1 MTLVARRQLS
11 RDEIVEW
18 VETVLIQPSNYNLR
32 RDYGTVSDLVDSIRQ
47 HGLLQ
52 PLVVRPGVNK
62 LELVCGQRR
71 LAACKILR
79 WKTIPCIVK
88 EIGEKEAFEI
98 SLAENLQRKTLNP
111 IEEATAF
118 KQYVHLAGWGS
129 VQQLGLKIGKSPEY
143 VSHRISLLR
152 LPDAVQHDVECGR
165 IPVSSAYEL
174 LGIRS
179 DEIKVQLSKEI
190 SQAKLSS
197 KLVRRTVNSFRQTEA
212 ADYSIRTNTYSDPFM
227 ESETG
232 RNSLRAAVLVY
243 KVTLARLDKIIEDCK
258 NETTHKRLL
267 SQRYLVH
274 SLIDDCLKIQRL
286 AEKSNFR

>member
-18 VETVLIQPSNYNLR
+18 VEIVLIQPTNHSLR
-32 RDYGTVSDLVDSIRQ
+32 RDYGTVNDLVDSIRQ

-52 PLVVRPGVNK
+52 PLIVRPCANK

-79 WKTIPCIVK
+79 WKTIPCIVR

-111 IEEATAF
+111 IEEASAF
-118 KQYVHLAGWGS
+118 KQYVHFAGWGS

-152 LPDAVQHDVECGR
+152 LPDEVQRDVECGR

-179 DEIKVQLSKEI
+179 DEMKVQLSKEI

-197 KLVRRTVNSFRQTEA
+197 KSVRRTVKAFRQTEVT
-212 ADYSIRTNTYSDPFM
+212 DYSTRNHLFKDPLTD
-227 ESETG
+227 SEAG
-232 RNSLRAAVLVY
+232 SNSLRAAVLVY
-243 KVTLARLDKIIEDCK
+243 KVTLARLDKIIEDCRD
-258 NETTHKRLL
+258 EPTQKRLL
-267 SQRYLVH
+267 TQRYFVH

-286 AEKSNFR
+286 AEKRNIR